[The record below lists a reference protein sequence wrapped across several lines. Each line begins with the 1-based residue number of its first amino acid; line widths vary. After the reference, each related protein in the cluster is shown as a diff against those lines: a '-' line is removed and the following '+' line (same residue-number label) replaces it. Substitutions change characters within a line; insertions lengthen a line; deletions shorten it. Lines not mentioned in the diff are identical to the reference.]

1 MVDCTQGMSA
11 PRHRRDIE
19 DIKDDIT
26 GGGKLGE
33 TCVPENALTGDTCNM
48 IMYCNTDNLLQPQCK
63 LTWWFILIIVVVGV
77 LILGSV
83 LGCILKALGCCCC

>member
-1 MVDCTQGMSA
+1 MLFKGMSA

-33 TCVPENALTGDTCNM
+33 TCVPENALTGDT
-48 IMYCNTDNLLQPQCK
+48 I
-63 LTWWFILIIVVVGV
+63 G
-77 LILGSV
+77 
-83 LGCILKALGCCCC
+83 GCHI